1 MIDPIAQR
9 EPAIG
14 ETFPGFSGRYRSASI
29 RAKVAIALLAV
40 TGLVSLVTAF
50 HDVAGF
56 DLIQRAQSGT
66 LSSLEANDFDAT
78 TTTLA
83 GAFLV
88 AFIATAVAFLPWLSR
103 TVDNIP
109 QLTRSAPP
117 VTPRWSIGWWFVP
130 FANLVK
136 PYQVVRD
143 ANLWLA
149 RDQRAA
155 SGTIVLIWWLVW
167 ITGGLAGTIAYRLPE
182 PTTLDG
188 LSGWFTVSLVVD
200 AIGVASAVLAI
211 IVIHQ
216 IQARADDRSAEVSH
230 GGSSPVT
237 QTSLP
242 PCPRCGTPR
251 NVGQQ
256 ICGSC
261 GLDLWSAYD
270 QAHARGA
277 SADDSRS

>member
-1 MIDPIAQR
+1 MINPIAQR

-14 ETFPGFSGRYRSASI
+14 ESFPGFSGRYRSGSI

-66 LSSLEANDFDAT
+66 LTSLEATDFDAT

-88 AFIATAVAFLPWLSR
+88 AFVATAVGFLAWLSR
-103 TVDNIP
+103 TVDNMP
-109 QLTRSAPP
+109 QLTGSAPP

-143 ANLWLA
+143 ANLWMA

-167 ITGGLAGTIAYRLPE
+167 ITSGLAGTIVSRLPE

-188 LSGWFTVSLVVD
+188 LSGWFTANLVVD

-211 IVIHQ
+211 LVVRQ
-216 IQARADDRSAEVSH
+216 IQGRADRLSAAPRAALA
-230 GGSSPVT
+230 SPDA
-237 QTSLP
+237 QAKLP
-242 PCPRCGTPR
+242 PCPRCGLARQPGTQLCPT
-251 NVGQQ
+251 
-256 ICGSC
+256 CGF
-261 GLDLWSAYD
+261 DFWAAYD
-270 QAHARGA
+270 QAQAA
-277 SADDSRS
+277 VTDRSESPS